1 MCFSASASFT
11 AGVVLSTIGVVTFKK
26 TKDKSQLVFASIP
39 FIFAVQQISEGF
51 LWLALADPKYA
62 FLEKFTS
69 HSFIFFA
76 QVIWPIFVPLGVY
89 LLNKEDKIQK
99 VFLSVGILIALYLAF
114 CLFTYGIH
122 AKIDQHHI
130 LYTQPNPIKI
140 WRIGSVLYFVATILP
155 LLFSRIKGMKILGIM
170 IFLSYVL
177 AFIFYQRHVLSV
189 WCFFSSLIS
198 ILVLVI
204 ILKINKKTN

>member
-11 AGVVLSTIGVVTFKK
+11 AGVVLSTIGVITIKK
-26 TKDKSQLVFASIP
+26 TQDKSQLIFASIP
-39 FIFAVQQISEGF
+39 FIFALQQISEGF

-76 QVIWPIFVPLGVY
+76 QVVWPIFVPLGVY
-89 LLNKEDKIQK
+89 LLNKENKIQK
-99 VFLSVGILIALYLAF
+99 LFLGVGIIIALYLAF
-114 CLFTYGIH
+114 SLLIYGIH

-130 LYTQPNPIKI
+130 LYTQANPVQI
-140 WRIGSVLYFVATILP
+140 WKIGSVFYFIATLLP
-155 LLFSRIKGMKILGIM
+155 LLFSKIKGMKILGVT
-170 IFLSYVL
+170 IFVSYIL

-198 ILVLVI
+198 IIILII
-204 ILKINKKTN
+204 ILKVNKKSL